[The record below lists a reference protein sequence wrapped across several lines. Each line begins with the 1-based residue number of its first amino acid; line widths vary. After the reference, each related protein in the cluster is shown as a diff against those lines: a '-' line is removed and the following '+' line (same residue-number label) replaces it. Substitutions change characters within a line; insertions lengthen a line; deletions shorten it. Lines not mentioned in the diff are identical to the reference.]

1 MTKEQVNIELQ
12 RYKYTLFDKEFL
24 AEIRKYYDVVK
35 IREYIYYLPEMNIE
49 IQVIE

>member
-12 RYKYTLFDKEFL
+12 RYEYTPLDKEFL

-35 IREYIYYLPEMNIE
+35 IREYIYCMPEMNIE